1 MSRHLIVGLGNPGA
15 KYARTRHN
23 IGFMALERLAERH
36 SIALTTQKFDGYY
49 GMGRVGDQQVVLL
62 EPQTYMNRS
71 GGSVLGVAR
80 FYKVPPEQI
89 LVFHDEID
97 LDLGTLR
104 LKDGGGHGGHNGLR
118 DIASRLST
126 RDFKRV
132 RLGIGR
138 PQYGE
143 VTDFVLGRFTGD
155 EKPEVDELIERA
167 CDAAEVVLS
176 DGLQIAQNRFH

>member
-36 SIALTTQKFDGYY
+36 SIALTTQKFDGFY
-49 GMGRVGDQQVVLL
+49 GMGQISGHEVVLL

-80 FYKVPPEQI
+80 FYKVAPEQI

-97 LDLGTLR
+97 LELGKLR

-118 DIASRLST
+118 DIASRMAT

-138 PQYGE
+138 PEFGE
-143 VTDFVLGRFTGD
+143 VTDFVLGRFTGA
-155 EKPEVDELIERA
+155 EKPEIDELIERA
-167 CDAAEVVLS
+167 CDAAEVYLT

>member
-1 MSRHLIVGLGNPGA
+1 MSRYLIVGLGNPGA

-23 IGFMALERLAERH
+23 IGFMALERLADRYAIGL
-36 SIALTTQKFDGYY
+36 STQKFDGIY
-49 GMGRVGDQQVVLL
+49 GMGRVADQDVVLL

-80 FYKVPPEQI
+80 FYKVSPENI
-89 LVFHDEID
+89 LVLHDEID
-97 LDLGTLR
+97 LDLGKLR

-118 DIASRLST
+118 DIASRMST

-138 PQYGE
+138 PEHGD
-143 VTDFVLGRFTGD
+143 VSDFVLGRFTGAEAPD
-155 EKPEVDELIERA
+155 VDDLIERA
-167 CDAAEVVLS
+167 CDATELFLAE
-176 DGLQIAQNRFH
+176 GLQAAQNRFH